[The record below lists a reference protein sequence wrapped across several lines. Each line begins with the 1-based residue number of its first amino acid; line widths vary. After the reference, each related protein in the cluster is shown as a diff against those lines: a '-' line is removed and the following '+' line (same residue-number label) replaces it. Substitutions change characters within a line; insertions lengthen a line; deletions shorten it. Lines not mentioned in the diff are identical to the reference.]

1 MNRASDYAPPP
12 TRRAPTVPDGKPSS
26 GSGFEADQFR
36 PAGEIQRVAW
46 LAEAVH
52 RPGALRRAARPGALR
67 RAARFNLVTKLM
79 VVLLGLMVLLVV
91 GVLLASGISA
101 L

>member
-1 MNRASDYAPPP
+1 MSW
-12 TRRAPTVPDGKPSS
+12 PST
-26 GSGFEADQFR
+26 GSGFEADQFS
-36 PAGEIQRVAW
+36 PAGEIQRLRW
-46 LAEAVH
+46 LAETVH
-52 RPGALRRAARPGALR
+52 RPGALR

-79 VVLLGLMVLLVV
+79 VVLMVLMALLVV

>member
-1 MNRASDYAPPP
+1 MSTGSTD
-12 TRRAPTVPDGKPSS
+12 RRAPTGPDGMSWPSS

-46 LAEAVH
+46 LAEAGH
-52 RPGALRRAARPGALR
+52 RPGALR